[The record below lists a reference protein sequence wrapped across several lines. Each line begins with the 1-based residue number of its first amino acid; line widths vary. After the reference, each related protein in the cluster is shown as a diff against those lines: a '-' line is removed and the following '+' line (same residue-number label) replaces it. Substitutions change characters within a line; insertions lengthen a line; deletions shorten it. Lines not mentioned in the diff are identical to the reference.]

1 MNSNQPLPRH
11 VALIMDGNRR
21 WARKNNLSNESGHS
35 TGVDTLVN
43 IAKTASDIGI
53 EYLTFYSFSKENW
66 NRDKSEISYL
76 MKLMANFESHYLDKI
91 IKNNIKIKVIGDSE
105 TLSDTQMKIIKNV
118 EQKTEQNDG
127 MKLIAAFNYSGRNE
141 LVRAI
146 KKIVSEVSEGN
157 ISDYEINEDIVTKYL
172 DTRDF
177 PDPDLIIRSGGEKR
191 ISNFLIWQSIYAE
204 YVFIDDYWPDFKP
217 DMLIDALKQY
227 ANRERRFG
235 SGH

>member
-1 MNSNQPLPRH
+1 MNPNQTLPRH

-21 WARKNNLSNESGHS
+21 WARKNNLSNETGHS
-35 TGVDTLVN
+35 IGIDTLVN

-66 NRDKSEISYL
+66 NRDKDEISYL
-76 MKLMANFESHYLDKI
+76 MKLMASFENLYLDKI
-91 IKNNIKIKVIGDSE
+91 IKKNIKIKVIGDSE
-105 TLSDTQMKIIKNV
+105 TLSDKHKRIIKNV
-118 EQKTEQNDG
+118 EKKTEQNNG
-127 MKLIAAFNYSGRNE
+127 MNLIVAFNYSGRNE

-146 KKIVSEVSEGN
+146 KKIISEVSEGN

-204 YVFIDDYWPDFKP
+204 YVFIDDYWPDFNP

-227 ANRERRFG
+227 ANR
-235 SGH
+235 

>member
-1 MNSNQPLPRH
+1 MNPNQTLPRH

-21 WARKNNLSNESGHS
+21 WARKNNLSNETGHS
-35 TGVDTLVN
+35 IGIDTLVN
-43 IAKTASDIGI
+43 VAKTASDIGI

-66 NRDKSEISYL
+66 NRDKDEISYL
-76 MKLMANFESHYLDKI
+76 MKLMASFENLYLDKI
-91 IKNNIKIKVIGDSE
+91 IKKNIKIKVIGDSE
-105 TLSDTQMKIIKNV
+105 TLSDKHKRIIENV
-118 EQKTEQNDG
+118 EKKTEQNNG
-127 MKLIAAFNYSGRNE
+127 MNLIVAFNYSGRNE

-146 KKIVSEVSEGN
+146 KKIISEVSEGN

-204 YVFIDDYWPDFKP
+204 YVFIDDYWPDFNP

-235 SGH
+235 SGN

>member
-1 MNSNQPLPRH
+1 MNPNQTLPRH

-21 WARKNNLSNESGHS
+21 WARKNNLSNETGHS
-35 TGVDTLVN
+35 IGIDTLVN

-53 EYLTFYSFSKENW
+53 QYLTFYSFSKENW
-66 NRDKSEISYL
+66 NRDKDEISYL
-76 MKLMANFESHYLDKI
+76 MKLMTSFEKLYLDKI
-91 IKNNIKIKVIGDSE
+91 IKKNIKIKVIGDSE
-105 TLSDTQMKIIKNV
+105 TLSDKHKRIIKNV
-118 EQKTEQNDG
+118 EKKTEQNSG
-127 MKLIAAFNYSGRNE
+127 MNLIVAFNYSGRNE

-157 ISDYEINEDIVTKYL
+157 ISDYEINEDVVSKYL

-204 YVFIDDYWPDFKP
+204 YVFIDDYWPDFNP
-217 DMLIDALKQY
+217 DMLIEALKQY
-227 ANRERRFG
+227 SNRERRFG
-235 SGH
+235 SGN